1 MCVADQVRCVT
12 GGLGKN
18 SVWGGGGSGR
28 VSEKWRT
35 AFHRKVGKPG
45 LVRTS
50 QFQELGEKKNP
61 WVYIFLRER
70 V

>member
-1 MCVADQVRCVT
+1 
-12 GGLGKN
+12 
-18 SVWGGGGSGR
+18 VWGGGGSGR